1 MLINNINFTDYLNND
16 EEDNT
21 CGSVSQQTSGCVAQQ
36 TSGCVSQQTS
46 VCVAPQQTSV
56 CETNNIIQDNFCLLD
71 DINYHSNN
79 IKNELLENK
88 IKVLNLISD
97 TFKKLG
103 QSIEYYKYYLNDIKQ
118 LKFFDDN
125 ILSMINSNN
134 SNLYNMILIQKKNI
148 DEIQNLKY
156 ILFNDIIIYHFH
168 EINITLDEIKLI
180 ITIKQN
186 NDNFTFNFPNLI
198 IVDND
203 IIETIDNLI
212 LESVNLY
219 DYFNSQYN
227 KISSIINYLKI
238 NLL

>member
-16 EEDNT
+16 EEENN
-21 CGSVSQQTSGCVAQQ
+21 CESVSQQTSGCVA
-36 TSGCVSQQTS
+36 
-46 VCVAPQQTSV
+46 QQTSV

-134 SNLYNMILIQKKNI
+134 SNLYNMILIQKNNI

-186 NDNFTFNFPNLI
+186 NDSFTFNFPNLI

>member
-1 MLINNINFTDYLNND
+1 
-16 EEDNT
+16 
-21 CGSVSQQTSGCVAQQ
+21 
-36 TSGCVSQQTS
+36 
-46 VCVAPQQTSV
+46 
-56 CETNNIIQDNFCLLD
+56 
-71 DINYHSNN
+71 
-79 IKNELLENK
+79 
-88 IKVLNLISD
+88 
-97 TFKKLG
+97 
-103 QSIEYYKYYLNDIKQ
+103 
-118 LKFFDDN
+118 
-125 ILSMINSNN
+125 
-134 SNLYNMILIQKKNI
+134 MILIQKNNI

-186 NDNFTFNFPNLI
+186 NDSFTFNFPNLI

-238 NLL
+238 NLV

>member
-1 MLINNINFTDYLNND
+1 MLINNINFSDYLNND
-16 EEDNT
+16 EEENT
-21 CGSVSQQTSGCVAQQ
+21 CGSVSQQTSDCVSQQ

-46 VCVAPQQTSV
+46 GCVAQQTSV

-134 SNLYNMILIQKKNI
+134 SNLYNMILIQKNNI

-168 EINITLDEIKLI
+168 EINITFDEIKLI

-186 NDNFTFNFPNLI
+186 NDSFTFNFLNLI

-238 NLL
+238 NLN

>member
-1 MLINNINFTDYLNND
+1 MLINNINFSDYL
-16 EEDNT
+16 EDNEEGNHI
-21 CGSVSQQTSGCVAQQ
+21 CDLSENKVIEEK
-36 TSGCVSQQTS
+36 
-46 VCVAPQQTSV
+46 V
-56 CETNNIIQDNFCLLD
+56 CETNNIIEDNFCLMD

-88 IKVLNLISD
+88 IQVLNSINC

-103 QSIEYYKYYLNDIKQ
+103 QSVEYYKYYLNDIKQ

-134 SNLYNMILIQKKNI
+134 SNLYNMILIQKNNI
-148 DEIQNLKY
+148 DELENLKY

-168 EINITLDEIKLI
+168 EIIINLDQNKLNIV
-180 ITIKQN
+180 IKQN
-186 NDNFTFNFPNLI
+186 NDSFTFNFQNLLFI
-198 IVDND
+198 DND
-203 IIETIDNLI
+203 IIEIIDNLI

-238 NLL
+238 NLN

>member
-1 MLINNINFTDYLNND
+1 MLINNINFSDYL
-16 EEDNT
+16 EDNVEENHS
-21 CGSVSQQTSGCVAQQ
+21 CDLSKEEVIEEK
-36 TSGCVSQQTS
+36 
-46 VCVAPQQTSV
+46 V
-56 CETNNIIQDNFCLLD
+56 CETNNIIEDNFCLMD

-88 IKVLNLISD
+88 IKVLNSINL

-103 QSIEYYKYYLNDIKQ
+103 QSVEYYKYYLNDIKQ

-134 SNLYNMILIQKKNI
+134 SNLYNMILIQKNNI
-148 DEIQNLKY
+148 DELQNLKY

-168 EINITLDEIKLI
+168 EIIINLDQNKLNII
-180 ITIKQN
+180 IKQN
-186 NDNFTFNFPNLI
+186 NDSFTFNFQNLLFI
-198 IVDND
+198 DDD
-203 IIETIDNLI
+203 IIEIIDNLI

-238 NLL
+238 NLN

>member
-1 MLINNINFTDYLNND
+1 MLINNINFSDYL
-16 EEDNT
+16 EDNEEGIHI
-21 CGSVSQQTSGCVAQQ
+21 CDLSENKVIEEK
-36 TSGCVSQQTS
+36 
-46 VCVAPQQTSV
+46 V
-56 CETNNIIQDNFCLLD
+56 CETNNIIEDNFCLMD

-134 SNLYNMILIQKKNI
+134 SNLYNMILIQKNNI

-186 NDNFTFNFPNLI
+186 NDSFTFTFPNLI

-238 NLL
+238 NLI

>member
-1 MLINNINFTDYLNND
+1 MLINNINFSDYL
-16 EEDNT
+16 EDNVEENHS
-21 CGSVSQQTSGCVAQQ
+21 CDLSKEEVIEEK
-36 TSGCVSQQTS
+36 
-46 VCVAPQQTSV
+46 V
-56 CETNNIIQDNFCLLD
+56 CETNNIIEDNFCLMD

-88 IKVLNLISD
+88 IKVLNSINL

-103 QSIEYYKYYLNDIKQ
+103 QSVEYYKYYLNDIKQ

-134 SNLYNMILIQKKNI
+134 SNLYNMILIQKNNI
-148 DEIQNLKY
+148 DELQNLKY

-168 EINITLDEIKLI
+168 EIIINLDQNKLNIV
-180 ITIKQN
+180 IKQN
-186 NDNFTFNFPNLI
+186 NDSFTFNFQNLLFI
-198 IVDND
+198 DDD
-203 IIETIDNLI
+203 IIEIIDNLI

-238 NLL
+238 NLN

>member
-1 MLINNINFTDYLNND
+1 MLINNINFSDYLNID
-16 EEDNT
+16 EDENN
-21 CGSVSQQTSGCVAQQ
+21 CGSVSKQTSD
-36 TSGCVSQQTS
+36 CVS
-46 VCVAPQQTSV
+46 QQTSV

-118 LKFFDDN
+118 LKFFDNN

-134 SNLYNMILIQKKNI
+134 SNLYNMILIQKNNI

-186 NDNFTFNFPNLI
+186 NDSFTFTFPNLI

-238 NLL
+238 NLI

>member
-1 MLINNINFTDYLNND
+1 MLINNINFSDYLNID
-16 EEDNT
+16 EDENN
-21 CGSVSQQTSGCVAQQ
+21 CGSVSKQTSD
-36 TSGCVSQQTS
+36 CVSQQTS
-46 VCVAPQQTSV
+46 DCVSQQTSDCVSQQTSV

-118 LKFFDDN
+118 LKFFDNN

-134 SNLYNMILIQKKNI
+134 SNLYNMILIQKNNI

-186 NDNFTFNFPNLI
+186 NDSFTFTFPNLI

-238 NLL
+238 NLI

>member
-1 MLINNINFTDYLNND
+1 MLINNINFSDYLNND
-16 EEDNT
+16 EEENT
-21 CGSVSQQTSGCVAQQ
+21 CGSVAQQ
-36 TSGCVSQQTS
+36 TSGCV
-46 VCVAPQQTSV
+46 AQQTSV

-134 SNLYNMILIQKKNI
+134 SNLYNMILIQKNNI

-186 NDNFTFNFPNLI
+186 NDSFTFNFPNLI

-238 NLL
+238 NLH

>member
-1 MLINNINFTDYLNND
+1 MLINNINFSDYL
-16 EEDNT
+16 EDNEEGNHI
-21 CGSVSQQTSGCVAQQ
+21 CDLSENKVIEER
-36 TSGCVSQQTS
+36 
-46 VCVAPQQTSV
+46 V
-56 CETNNIIQDNFCLLD
+56 CETNNIIEDNFCLMD

-88 IKVLNLISD
+88 IQVLNSINA

-134 SNLYNMILIQKKNI
+134 SNLYNMILIQKNNI
-148 DEIQNLKY
+148 DELENLKY
-156 ILFNDIIIYHFH
+156 VLFNDIIIYHFH
-168 EINITLDEIKLI
+168 EIIINLDQNKLNII
-180 ITIKQN
+180 IKQN
-186 NDNFTFNFPNLI
+186 NDSFTFNFQNLLFI
-198 IVDND
+198 DND
-203 IIETIDNLI
+203 IIEIVDNLI

-238 NLL
+238 NLN

>member
-21 CGSVSQQTSGCVAQQ
+21 CGSVSQQTSGCV
-36 TSGCVSQQTS
+36 SQK
-46 VCVAPQQTSV
+46 TSV

-134 SNLYNMILIQKKNI
+134 SNLYNMILIQKNNI

>member
-1 MLINNINFTDYLNND
+1 MDVFFVKY
-16 EEDNT
+16 
-21 CGSVSQQTSGCVAQQ
+21 QT
-36 TSGCVSQQTS
+36 
-46 VCVAPQQTSV
+46 
-56 CETNNIIQDNFCLLD
+56 
-71 DINYHSNN
+71 H
-79 IKNELLENK
+79 
-88 IKVLNLISD
+88 
-97 TFKKLG
+97 
-103 QSIEYYKYYLNDIKQ
+103 

-134 SNLYNMILIQKKNI
+134 SNLYNMILIQKNNI

-186 NDNFTFNFPNLI
+186 NDSFTFNFPNLI

>member
-1 MLINNINFTDYLNND
+1 MLINNINFSDYLNND
-16 EEDNT
+16 EEENT
-21 CGSVSQQTSGCVAQQ
+21 CGSVTQQTSGCVAQQ
-36 TSGCVSQQTS
+36 TSGCVT
-46 VCVAPQQTSV
+46 QQTSV

-134 SNLYNMILIQKKNI
+134 SNLYNMILIQKNNI

-168 EINITLDEIKLI
+168 EINITLDEIKLL

-186 NDNFTFNFPNLI
+186 NDSFTFNFPNLI

-238 NLL
+238 NLN

>member
-1 MLINNINFTDYLNND
+1 MLINNINFSDYL
-16 EEDNT
+16 EDNEEENHI
-21 CGSVSQQTSGCVAQQ
+21 CDLSENEVIEEK
-36 TSGCVSQQTS
+36 
-46 VCVAPQQTSV
+46 V
-56 CETNNIIQDNFCLLD
+56 CETNNIIEDNFCLMD

-134 SNLYNMILIQKKNI
+134 SNLHNMILIQKNNI

-156 ILFNDIIIYHFH
+156 ILYNDIIIYHFH
-168 EINITLDEIKLI
+168 EIIINLDQNKLNII
-180 ITIKQN
+180 IKQN
-186 NDNFTFNFPNLI
+186 NDSFTFNFQNLLFI
-198 IVDND
+198 DDD
-203 IIETIDNLI
+203 IIEIVDNLI

>member
-1 MLINNINFTDYLNND
+1 MLINNINFSDYLNND
-16 EEDNT
+16 EEENT
-21 CGSVSQQTSGCVAQQ
+21 CESIAQQ
-36 TSGCVSQQTS
+36 TSD
-46 VCVAPQQTSV
+46 CVAQQQTSV

-134 SNLYNMILIQKKNI
+134 SNLYNMILIQKNNI

-186 NDNFTFNFPNLI
+186 NDSFTFNFPNLI

-227 KISSIINYLKI
+227 KISSLINYLKI

>member
-1 MLINNINFTDYLNND
+1 MLINNINFSDYL
-16 EEDNT
+16 EDNEEGNHI
-21 CGSVSQQTSGCVAQQ
+21 CDLSENEIINEK
-36 TSGCVSQQTS
+36 
-46 VCVAPQQTSV
+46 V
-56 CETNNIIQDNFCLLD
+56 CETNNIITDNFCLMN

-88 IKVLNLISD
+88 IKVLNSINL

-103 QSIEYYKYYLNDIKQ
+103 QSVEYYKYYLNDIKQ

-134 SNLYNMILIQKKNI
+134 SNLYNMILIQKNNI

-168 EINITLDEIKLI
+168 EIIINLDQNKLNIV
-180 ITIKQN
+180 IKQN
-186 NDNFTFNFPNLI
+186 NDSFTFNFQNLLFI
-198 IVDND
+198 DDD
-203 IIETIDNLI
+203 IIEIVDNLI

-238 NLL
+238 NLN